1 MFVEESTALH
11 TCPPL
16 QPRKLAGL
24 SPPLDA
30 NIRGQPL
37 GMERTTSVLTRG
49 ELGLA
54 HPGRP
59 KGSFLFVGPTG
70 VGKTELTNVFTAYL
84 FAGRK
89 PIRFDMSEYQN
100 Q

>member
-1 MFVEESTALH
+1 
-11 TCPPL
+11 
-16 QPRKLAGL
+16 
-24 SPPLDA
+24 
-30 NIRGQPL
+30 
-37 GMERTTSVLTRG
+37 MERATSVLTRG

-84 FAGRK
+84 FDGSK

-100 Q
+100 QSSVEKLIGHHQRLSHAGARGGAGWCGHLLGLPATRL